1 MLLTCPRMHSPP
13 RPRLLALLS
22 LLLLAGCDDD
32 KDRDAK
38 RIDITRRI
46 CRLAPLPTQ
55 ARDVQVYELSNP
67 FAPSFWLRFEAP
79 AESIEAFLAAS
90 PGLAD
95 VAPQRMC
102 SREQTAAAEAHAR
115 RPHPPLPGAVSLSVS
130 TGDACEWHTIQ
141 VPSKLPWFD
150 VGQVRT
156 GRLYVI
162 PQDSDANGGTLLVDD
177 EHHTL
182 YVAVSHS

>member
-13 RPRLLALLS
+13 HPRLLALLP
-22 LLLLAGCDDD
+22 LLLLAGCDED
-32 KDRDAK
+32 KDRDLR

-46 CRLAPLPTQ
+46 GRLAPLPTQ
-55 ARDVQVYELSNP
+55 ARGVQVYERSNA
-67 FAPSFWLRFEAP
+67 FAASFWLRFEAP
-79 AESIEAFLAAS
+79 AGSIEAFLAAS
-90 PGLAD
+90 PGLAG

-102 SREQTAAAEAHAR
+102 SQEQTAAAEAHAR
-115 RPHPPLPGAVSLSVS
+115 RPHPPLPGAVPLSVS
-130 TGDACEWHTIQ
+130 TGDSCEWHNIQ
-141 VPSKLPWFD
+141 LPSKLPWFD

-162 PQDSDANGGTLLVDD
+162 PQDSDANGGTLVVDD